1 MKLNVIIIDDCPIQL
16 AIATKLVALNDN
28 LNLLGAYLN
37 PFMGLNAVNNSEVDM
52 VLLDVEMPE
61 IDGFSLHKLIAKPV
75 EVVMNSTRAI
85 FQIQAYMNG
94 AIDFL
99 QKPLNIK
106 KLDGAVLR
114 VLEMKRILAFEGVFN
129 KVAI

>member
-16 AIATKLVALNDN
+16 AISTKLVKLNDN

-37 PFMGLNAVNNSEVDM
+37 PFMGLNAINSNEVDM

-61 IDGFSLHKLIAKPV
+61 IDGFSVHKLIAKPV
-75 EVVMNSTRAI
+75 EVVMNSTRAA
-85 FQIQAYMNG
+85 FQLQSYLNG
-94 AIDFL
+94 AIDFI
-99 QKPLNIK
+99 QKPLNVK
-106 KLDGAVLR
+106 KLNGAVLR
-114 VLEMKRILAFEGVFN
+114 VIEMKRILAFKSVFA

>member
-16 AIATKLVALNDN
+16 AIATKLVTLNDN

-37 PFMGLNAVNNSEVDM
+37 PFLGLNAIHTNKVDM

-61 IDGFSLHKLIAKPV
+61 IDGFSVHKLIRKPV
-75 EVVMNSTRAI
+75 EVVMNSTRVA
-85 FQIQAYMNG
+85 FKIQAYLNG

-106 KLDGAVLR
+106 KLDGAVHR
-114 VLEMKRILAFEGVFN
+114 VVEMKSILASN
-129 KVAI
+129 TLSKKVAI